1 MILRSH
7 SFQNTF
13 LYGSIFR
20 YQVRN
25 KVAKILVNILYVD
38 FNPCQEELRDISIQ
52 TAKYSR
58 GLIFSIEKTIRNNEN
73 YFQPSMTESCI
84 IKIVVCC
91 MCTHFSGT
99 YNMLPAI
106 NRHICSIN

>member
-1 MILRSH
+1 MMEILRSH

-38 FNPCQEELRDISIQ
+38 FNPCQYDLRDISIQ
-52 TAKYSR
+52 TA
-58 GLIFSIEKTIRNNEN
+58 N
-73 YFQPSMTESCI
+73 
-84 IKIVVCC
+84 IV
-91 MCTHFSGT
+91 GA
-99 YNMLPAI
+99 LDPEL
-106 NRHICSIN
+106 RKQ